1 MNENHD
7 SFFRDKLYDLESPLN
22 ERVSFE
28 EVMERRKKKRRF
40 IFWWNPK
47 VYVVAGLFVVGG
59 LGMYLANPFGKHQ
72 VPVSTKDLTSKV
84 VSANASKNSKSES
97 KEFKENLH
105 NEHSQELAAATSK
118 RIDQVQQNH
127 LTIERKEL
135 SNSDKSAQFKSNFD
149 GDRAE
154 SNLGAVSLKR
164 KQARRGYS
172 LLSENQNGIFE
183 NQIFETSKEYLKL
196 SHSKSATLED
206 FLIGKSNNLADKN
219 YTWNNQNEM
228 VRSLALNHLKIQYP
242 EFDWASFNIDLDI
255 PDRPILPKMPN
266 SKWYAEL
273 SVITGSN
280 NTINFEEDVP
290 LSVLGTQYMA
300 QYQMLLLKDLEN
312 GSMLGAGVQYSEWV
326 GNGQWQLNKNE
337 MIQHIDTHMVLV
349 SAPWQP
355 KKYARFIDTT
365 YVPANNVQTGNIEYR
380 IGKISFPL
388 AYRFYTQIAKTP
400 LRVGFHLAPGY
411 TTVNSGTYFTTTDYR
426 PIDKARH
433 MTIDGKLSIGPMIP
447 VTKKWTFVIE
457 PSLMYQSFLTDNNS
471 TVNGKFFTGLGIAI
485 LRKL

>member
-1 MNENHD
+1 MNENQD

-59 LGMYLANPFGKHQ
+59 LGMYLANPFDEHRT
-72 VPVSTKDLTSKV
+72 PVSTKDLTTKV
-84 VSANASKNSKSES
+84 VSSNAKKAAEKNGQEKSSTENASNQVENYNKGLTQSQNAKMQIENHRGIHAQSEGLKIQTDFQSDNSSQI
-97 KEFKENLH
+97 NLRRDF
-105 NEHSQELAAATSK
+105 N
-118 RIDQVQQNH
+118 
-127 LTIERKEL
+127 
-135 SNSDKSAQFKSNFD
+135 
-149 GDRAE
+149 
-154 SNLGAVSLKR
+154 R
-164 KQARRGYS
+164 KQTRRGYS
-172 LLSENQNGIFE
+172 LINENQTGIFE
-183 NQIFETSKEYLKL
+183 DQIFETSKEYLKL
-196 SHSKSATLED
+196 SHNKSATLED
-206 FLIGKSNNLADKN
+206 FLSGKSSNLADKQ
-219 YTWNNQNEM
+219 YTWNNQNEII
-228 VRSLALNHLKIQYP
+228 RSLSLTQLKIQYP
-242 EFDWASFNIDLDI
+242 HFDWASFNIDLDI
-255 PDRPILPKMPN
+255 PDRPMLPKMPN

-280 NTINFEEDVP
+280 NTINFEENVP

-300 QYQMLLLKDLEN
+300 QYQLLLLKDLEN
-312 GSMLGAGVQYSEWV
+312 GSMLGAGIQYSEWV

-337 MIQHIDTHMVLV
+337 MIQRIDTNVV
-349 SAPWQP
+349 RISAPWQP
-355 KKYARFIDTT
+355 KRYVTIIDTS

-380 IGKISFPL
+380 IGKISFPF

-400 LRVGFHLAPGY
+400 IRVGFHLAPGY

-426 PIDKARH
+426 PIDQARH
-433 MTIDGKLSIGPMIP
+433 LTFDGKLSIGPMIP

-457 PSLMYQSFLTDNNS
+457 PSIMYQSFLTDNNA